1 MAKLLKPGQLCTI
14 KGKVY
19 RCSKR
24 TPDPCLECRAYYGG
38 RWSDTP
44 CEDWMNDT
52 SSPTC
57 GTIFG
62 LCETILGPFG
72 TILGYSLDD
81 MSFPILVSMCK
92 K

>member
-1 MAKLLKPGQLCTI
+1 MSKPLKPGQLCTI

-24 TPDPCLECRAYYGG
+24 TSDPCLECLAYYGG
-38 RWSDTP
+38 RWNNTP
-44 CEDWMNDT
+44 CEDWMDDT
-52 SSPTC
+52 SFPTC

-62 LCETILGPFG
+62 HLV
-72 TILGYSLDD
+72 DNA
-81 MSFPILVSMCK
+81 SFPILVSMCK

>member
-24 TPDPCLECRAYYGG
+24 TSDPCLECRAYYGG
-38 RWSDTP
+38 SWNNTP
-44 CEDWMNDT
+44 CEDWMND
-52 SSPTC
+52 SSFPTC

-62 LCETILGPFG
+62 YHPN
-72 TILGYSLDD
+72 DA
-81 MSFPILVSMCK
+81 SFPILVSMCK

>member
-24 TPDPCLECRAYYGG
+24 TSDPCLECKAYYGG
-38 RWSDTP
+38 DWNNTP

-52 SSPTC
+52 SFPICGTMFGSYETILGPC

-62 LCETILGPFG
+62 YHIN
-72 TILGYSLDD
+72 DA
-81 MSFPILVSMCK
+81 SFPILVSMCK

>member
-24 TPDPCLECRAYYGG
+24 TSDPCLECLAYYGG
-38 RWSDTP
+38 RWGDTP
-44 CEDWMNDT
+44 CEDWIWMDDT
-52 SSPTC
+52 LFPTC

-62 LCETILGPFG
+62 HHIND
-72 TILGYSLDD
+72 S
-81 MSFPILVSMCK
+81 SFPILVSMCK
-92 K
+92 NDNRVQKQ